1 MYVGIDVGK
10 DKCRAAIMD
19 HEGHITDEFDF
30 SNDHEGIAHL
40 CSVLTM
46 DDRAVM
52 ESTGPYWL
60 NIYDRLEEVHIPV
73 MLANPLRTRA
83 IASARIKSD
92 EIDARILAHLLRA
105 DLIPE
110 SYVPSKDMRDIRSLV
125 RHRLSIVKVRTM
137 VKNRVHAIVDRN
149 GLKCDFS
156 DLFGKAGMQWLMK
169 LELPSSMDRLML
181 NNHLTHVESLNEQIA
196 RVDEEITARA
206 SVDEDVRLLLSLTG
220 VSIYIHCAADQIRNR
235 KHREVP

>member
-10 DKCRAAIMD
+10 DKCRTAIMD

-60 NIYDRLEEVHIPV
+60 NIYDRLEEVHIPLV

-110 SYVPSKDMRDIRSLV
+110 SYVPSKDMSEGYTV
-125 RHRLSIVKVRTM
+125 PGEAQA
-137 VKNRVHAIVDRN
+137 VH
-149 GLKCDFS
+149 S
-156 DLFGKAGMQWLMK
+156 
-169 LELPSSMDRLML
+169 
-181 NNHLTHVESLNEQIA
+181 
-196 RVDEEITARA
+196 
-206 SVDEDVRLLLSLTG
+206 
-220 VSIYIHCAADQIRNR
+220 
-235 KHREVP
+235 

>member
-60 NIYDRLEEVHIPV
+60 NIYDRLEEVHIPPV

-92 EIDARILAHLLRA
+92 EIDARILASLRA

-110 SYVPSKDMRDIRSLV
+110 SHVPSKGMSEGDTVPGEAQAFHSKGEDDGKEQGS
-125 RHRLSIVKVRTM
+125 RHRGQERSEARFLGHLREGGDTVAEEAGAAVVDGQADAEQSPDTRRELERTDS
-137 VKNRVHAIVDRN
+137 K
-149 GLKCDFS
+149 G
-156 DLFGKAGMQWLMK
+156 G
-169 LELPSSMDRLML
+169 
-181 NNHLTHVESLNEQIA
+181 
-196 RVDEEITARA
+196 
-206 SVDEDVRLLLSLTG
+206 
-220 VSIYIHCAADQIRNR
+220 
-235 KHREVP
+235 